1 MVWFR
6 RKRMWRMQ
14 KKLFHW
20 GPAVAWAGLIF
31 GLSHQSDP
39 PGAEWFAAYDYGVHF
54 VEYAV
59 FALTLAWGGT
69 AGFRFSLTLKSVAAV
84 CVVALLYALS
94 DEWHQS
100 LVPNRQA
107 SWLDVAADA
116 LGSITSVMMVYGMG
130 QGKTRK

>member
-1 MVWFR
+1 MI
-6 RKRMWRMQ
+6 KHI
-14 KKLFHW
+14 KHW

-31 GLSHQSDP
+31 AFSHQSDP

-54 VEYAV
+54 VEYSV
-59 FALTLAWGGT
+59 FALTLVWGAT
-69 AGFRFSLTLKSVAAV
+69 AGFRFSLPLKSVVAV
-84 CVVALLYALS
+84 CAVALLYALS

-116 LGSITSVMMVYGMG
+116 LGSIISVMIVYGMSK
-130 QGKTRK
+130 GKIRE